1 MRASPEH
8 PKSATMPH
16 HPRASALR
24 HASCHGHAQPLPAI
38 AKRQR
43 GVALFV
49 VIVFVMLSMLLALWA
64 SRTSLF
70 NEMVVGNDANYQRA
84 FEAAQALLQDAELDI
99 RGEMADGTLC
109 KAPPCRAYSSK
120 LQFPG
125 DTNEINPLITLLEG
139 QPTRCKDGLC
149 ARRVGRQ
156 DFWNYVTAATSIKP
170 AARTALGEVPLFRT
184 TEASGYTLDTV
195 GARYGEYTGAAN
207 TTTAG
212 PLNPILADTM
222 AGRGGWYWIEILR
235 YSEAVKNANLIVD
248 ATTSQLAL
256 NLDVYV
262 VFRITALAV
271 GLRPGTT
278 VVLQET
284 YARQRTKD

>member
-1 MRASPEH
+1 MPNQLPPATLYPPADCGHGRA
-8 PKSATMPH
+8 
-16 HPRASALR
+16 
-24 HASCHGHAQPLPAI
+24 LPA
-38 AKRQR
+38 AAERQR

-70 NEMVVGNDANYQRA
+70 NEMVVGNDADYQRA
-84 FEAAQALLQDAELDI
+84 FEAAQALVQDAELDI
-99 RGEMADGTLC
+99 RGEMADGTAC
-109 KAPPCRAYSSK
+109 AAHPCRAYTNGA

-125 DTNEINPLITLLEG
+125 DTNEINPLIAKLEAE
-139 QPTRCKDGLC
+139 PTRCKDGLC

-156 DFWNYVTAATSIKP
+156 DFWTYEKADTPITP
-170 AARTALGEVPLFRT
+170 AANTSLGEVPLS
-184 TEASGYTLDTV
+184 ELMAV
-195 GARYGEYTGAAN
+195 GARYGQFTGAAN

-212 PLNPILADTM
+212 PLNPILADTA
-222 AGRGGWYWIEILR
+222 AGRGGWYWIEIMR
-235 YSEAVKNANLIVD
+235 YSDKAKSANLIVD
-248 ATTSQLAL
+248 STTSQLPL

-271 GLRPGTT
+271 GRKPGSS